1 MLIFLS
7 LFYWTDV
14 KTFFSVCPDTQY
26 ISNRKC
32 VPCQGHCKGGEPCN
46 KLTGRCDNGC
56 QNYWTG
62 DLCQSV
68 YHSFKPNMLF
78 ISFKVLCMGFLIFF
92 YFFQLLLLWLGFQT
106 NVSIRFFFEYFLL
119 NIPTMKK
126 SLIQI
131 YGVVTYWKENYMLK
145 SVCFS
150 ILIFSMR
157 YGKLPQ

>member
-14 KTFFSVCPDTQY
+14 KTFFSVCPDRHF

-32 VPCQGHCKGGEPCN
+32 VPCQGHCKGGAPCN

-68 YHSFKPNMLF
+68 YHSFKSNTWFCMLV
-78 ISFKVLCMGFLIFF
+78 ISFKVLCMFFFLLFCSFF
-92 YFFQLLLLWLGFQT
+92 CSCCCFLFG
-106 NVSIRFFFEYFLL
+106 FFFEGGGGAKQCLCPIFL
-119 NIPTMKK
+119 
-126 SLIQI
+126 
-131 YGVVTYWKENYMLK
+131 W
-145 SVCFS
+145 
-150 ILIFSMR
+150 IFSFKYTKYENKFDFKYME
-157 YGKLPQ
+157 L